1 MMKKYNRSLM
11 AMALISVIG
20 LTACDGDDGKDGA
33 PGDPGTP
40 GTPGTPG
47 LPAGSFTD
55 TVNSAADFVLTL
67 APADIVVVGT
77 EDFSLKFTV
86 TGKNSKGE
94 AVPFVGLDKV
104 ALYVTNQTVNTTDT
118 GAPMLWANNA
128 LTNEFG
134 SSMYCTPT
142 GKATARG
149 GAEVDACTLVED
161 AENPGTY
168 TGSWTHEGNAPVVLA
183 DGEPNSL
190 YRVMI
195 RSYNVVDSEGEGI
208 SDKILS
214 TPMDF
219 NPSTGALAVSA
230 KDIVSSAACIKCH
243 TQMEGYGEGDV
254 RIANIGAHHNYQ
266 KVENCITC
274 HNPAYA
280 GGQDDPEKGFNAN
293 FNAMIHTIHAGHHLA
308 DELTGE
314 ALEEFGEIGF
324 PSEIN
329 ECMTC
334 HDGAS
339 GWNDNVYAEACQGC
353 HMDVDFTTGEN
364 HHGIVPE
371 SDAACSGC
379 HGAGSLSPVIAHK
392 VGIRA
397 MAIDSIEFKLS
408 AVSYTEGA
416 LIADPDTITL
426 TLDVTVDG
434 QPIEEGFDFGPYART
449 SATSIYDEMKTGW
462 VDTDGTY
469 YRSSSVHL
477 AGVEAN
483 AAGQLVA
490 TQIDDFNLDGK
501 SIAITPRFSVCTDSK
516 GMLIEC
522 LDGSGEDQADLH
534 YVSVTMGAAYWNL
547 ANADGSGA
555 TIARQSDPLRITA
568 DEAKCNTCHTSLTIP
583 KHYGNER
590 FDQCVGCHNNTW
602 GGSYHVGVEYKSDEV
617 DADGNPI
624 FKPIEGLTYHTRD
637 LFAVAHRFHTGLWDD
652 NRGFPA
658 IHLNSDMETLGFP
671 AVATQCSACHKDGVN
686 LFAADGGLTSG
697 KRAIA
702 VDSGA
707 TMFISPVAEACRTC
721 HAHSGAAALAHFK
734 SNGAVVEGEALA
746 TSDLPVESC
755 STCHGEGK
763 QYGIDIMHAGGA
775 H

>member
-1 MMKKYNRSLM
+1 MKKYNRSLM
-11 AMALISVIG
+11 AMALIGVIG

-33 PGDPGTP
+33 PGEPGTP

-47 LPAGSFTD
+47 LPAGSFTN

-86 TGKNSKGE
+86 TGKNTKGE

-168 TGSWTHEGNAPVVLA
+168 TGSWVHDGNAPVVLA
-183 DGEPNSL
+183 DGDPNTL

-195 RSYNVVDSEGEGI
+195 RSYNVVDSQGEGI
-208 SDKILS
+208 SDKLLS
-214 TPMDF
+214 TPLDF
-219 NPSTGALAVSA
+219 NPSTGELAVST
-230 KDIVSSAACIKCH
+230 KDIVSNAACIKCH
-243 TQMEGYGEGDV
+243 TKMEGYGEGDV

-314 ALEEFGEIGF
+314 ALDEFGEIAF
-324 PSEIN
+324 PAELN

-364 HHGIVPE
+364 HRGIVPG

-379 HGAGSLSPVIAHK
+379 HGAGSLSPVIAHSVGGRDK
-392 VGIRA
+392 VA
-397 MAIDSIEFKLS
+397 EKFVIEIQS
-408 AVSYTEGA
+408 AVVEASATLDMSYLTVTSQVTMNGVPVDAATYAAITDYMTNSGRGFLIGRLNPDTGAVAHGYGAAGSFKMPFTGGVMTAGMLVNKTEFDTVDLVGPIYATAEVQLCSEDEMIVKCTLDEDGDVNELAVANSAPVKYFNLSDSGA
-416 LIADPDTITL
+416 VEVAARIADPDRTTI
-426 TLDVTVDG
+426 
-434 QPIEEGFDFGPYART
+434 
-449 SATSIYDEMKTGW
+449 S
-462 VDTDGTY
+462 
-469 YRSSSVHL
+469 
-477 AGVEAN
+477 
-483 AAGQLVA
+483 
-490 TQIDDFNLDGK
+490 
-501 SIAITPRFSVCTDSK
+501 
-516 GMLIEC
+516 
-522 LDGSGEDQADLH
+522 
-534 YVSVTMGAAYWNL
+534 
-547 ANADGSGA
+547 
-555 TIARQSDPLRITA
+555 
-568 DEAKCNTCHTSLTIP
+568 EAKCNTCHGNLTHV
-583 KHYGNER
+583 KGTHGATE
-590 FDQCVGCHNNTW
+590 FTQCMACHSENL
-602 GGSYHVGVEYKSDEV
+602 GSRPSYHPSVTFKTDEV
-617 DADGNPI
+617 DADGEAI
-624 FKPIEGLTYHTRD
+624 WEAVEGLTYANRD
-637 LFAVAHRFHTGLWDD
+637 LVTVAHRFHSGNWDGTPLVYRD
-652 NRGFPA
+652 ADGEL
-658 IHLNSDMETLGFP
+658 HGYP
-671 AVATQCSACHKDGVN
+671 AVQTNCSECHKDGAE
-686 LFAADGGLTSG
+686 LFGADGGLTSG
-697 KRAIA
+697 KRSIQIS
-702 VDSGA
+702 DTG
-707 TMFISPVAEACRTC
+707 FISPVAEACRTC
-721 HAHSGAAALAHFK
+721 HAHSGPAALAHFK
-734 SNGAVVEGEALA
+734 SNGAYVEGDEGSTA
-746 TSDLPVESC
+746 DLPVESC

-763 QYGIDIMHAGGA
+763 QYGIDVMHAGGA

>member
-1 MMKKYNRSLM
+1 MMRKYNRSLL

-20 LTACDGDDGKDGA
+20 LTACGDGDDGKDGA

-47 LPAGSFTD
+47 LPAGSFTN
-55 TVNSAADFVLTL
+55 TVDSATDFVLTL
-67 APADIVVVGT
+67 APADIVVAGT
-77 EDFSLKFTV
+77 EDFALKFTV
-86 TGKNSKGE
+86 TGKNSKGD

-161 AENPGTY
+161 TENPGTY
-168 TGSWTHEGNAPVVLA
+168 TGSWVHEGNAPVVLA
-183 DGEPNSL
+183 DGDPNTL

-195 RSYNVVDSEGEGI
+195 RSYNVVDSQGEGI
-208 SDKILS
+208 SDKLLS
-214 TPMDF
+214 TPLDF
-219 NPSTGALAVSA
+219 NPSTGELAVST
-230 KDIVSSAACIKCH
+230 KDIVSNAACIKCH

-266 KVENCITC
+266 KVENCIAC

-293 FNAMIHTIHAGHHLA
+293 FNAMIHTIHKGHHFG
-308 DELTGE
+308 DELVGE
-314 ALEEFGEIGF
+314 AKEEFGEIGF

-353 HMDVDFTTGEN
+353 HMEVDFTTGEN
-364 HHGIVPE
+364 HRGIVPG

-379 HGAGSLSPVIAHK
+379 HGAGSLSPIQAHN
-392 VGIRA
+392 VGVRA
-397 MAIDSIEFKLS
+397 MATDSIEI
-408 AVSYTEGA
+408 AVSSVAYTENVSP
-416 LIADPDTITL
+416 IEDEIVVTFN
-426 TLDVTVDG
+426 VTVDG
-434 QPIEEGFDFGPYART
+434 AAVADGFEFTNYT
-449 SATSIYDEMKTGW
+449 KYDEMKTGW

-469 YRSSSVHL
+469 YGSASVNL
-477 AGVEAN
+477 NGTV
-483 AAGQLVA
+483 AAGGKLVV
-490 TQIDDFNLDGK
+490 TQTAEYNLDGK

-516 GMLIEC
+516 GMLVEC
-522 LDGSGEDQADLH
+522 LDGSGEALYDIG
-534 YVSVTMGAAYWNL
+534 YVAVTMDAFYWNL

-555 TIARQSDPLRITA
+555 TIARQSDPLRMTA
-568 DEAKCNTCHTSLTIP
+568 DEAKCNTCHTSLGIA

-617 DADGNPI
+617 DADGNPV

-671 AVATQCSACHKDGVN
+671 AVETECSACHKDGVN

-702 VDSGA
+702 VDGGA

-721 HAHSGAAALAHFK
+721 HAHSGPAALAHFK
-734 SNGAVVEGEALA
+734 SNGAVVEGEAVA
-746 TSDLPVESC
+746 TSALPVESC

-763 QYGIDIMHAGGA
+763 TYGIDKMHMGGA